1 MFNPSYFSISL
12 RQILI
17 LFDYG
22 KNKENY
28 ILNKK
33 YIYTHMYFAK
43 IKLGYLLVIEGKNQH
58 TCTFESL
65 FTSQLGIC
73 PAFYVYTFKLNT
85 ETLKRNFRENKLLA
99 ILVEKIKY
107 LIK

>member
-1 MFNPSYFSISL
+1 
-12 RQILI
+12 
-17 LFDYG
+17 
-22 KNKENY
+22 
-28 ILNKK
+28 
-33 YIYTHMYFAK
+33 MYFAK

-85 ETLKRNFRENKLLA
+85 ETLKTKFPRKQIISYISRKNK
-99 ILVEKIKY
+99 VFKY
-107 LIK
+107 N